1 MRLARAAQLRL
12 YSAVIM
18 LPSLYVGVHQKS
30 EELADLVGD
39 LQKFFLGRKM
49 PILVDEKF
57 GQETKKIVA
66 RYQAANNLRID
77 GSVGPQTWG
86 RLLQDGFR
94 PKAWQPDGGGFDN
107 ERNNPNFPEKPKG
120 MSAPNGLLLFGKD
133 FKYQPKPLP
142 TMPEYVD
149 PDDAWVAQN
158 IGTAYV
164 PQLADIKGSP
174 EVRFNVRL
182 IPQLEAVFSVWDSLG
197 LISLV
202 KTWDGSFV
210 TRYIRGRNDKL
221 SNHSFGSA
229 MDLNAKWNPFRSE
242 PALVSEVGTVRPL
255 VKSAFQL
262 GFYWGG
268 WYNDGMHFE
277 AYKVLTREQI
287 EVAVNL
293 ILGGAH
299 G

>member
-1 MRLARAAQLRL
+1 
-12 YSAVIM
+12 M

-39 LQKFFLGRKM
+39 LQKFFLGRRM
-49 PILVDEKF
+49 PIVVDERF
-57 GQETKKIVA
+57 GQETKKIVS
-66 RYQAANNLRID
+66 RYQAANGLRVD
-77 GSVGPQTWG
+77 GSVGPQVWG

-94 PKAWQPDGGGFDN
+94 PKTWEEDSGGIED
-107 ERNNPNFPEKPKG
+107 ERNNPNFPPKPPG
-120 MSAPNGLLLFGKD
+120 GAPNGLLLFGQGFTYK
-133 FKYQPKPLP
+133 PRPLP
-142 TMPEYVD
+142 TMPEYVE
-149 PDDAWVAQN
+149 PDLAWVAKH

-164 PQLADIKGSP
+164 PQLKDIKGSP

-182 IPQLEAVFSVWDSLG
+182 IGQLEALFSVWETLG
-197 LISLV
+197 LLSLV
-202 KTWDGSFV
+202 KTWDGGFV

-229 MDLNAKWNPFRSE
+229 MDFNARWNPYRAE

-255 VKSAFQL
+255 VLSAYQL

-268 WYNDGMHFE
+268 WYNDGMHME

-287 EVAVNL
+287 EVVVNL
-293 ILGGAH
+293 ILGGAN

>member
-1 MRLARAAQLRL
+1 
-12 YSAVIM
+12 M

-39 LQKFFLGRKM
+39 LQNFFLGRQM

-66 RYQAANNLRID
+66 RYQAANGLKVD
-77 GSVGPQTWG
+77 GAVGAQTWG

-94 PKAWQPDGGGFDN
+94 PKSWEKDSGWIED

-120 MSAPNGLLLFGKD
+120 MVAPNGALLFGRD
-133 FKYQPKPLP
+133 FKFTPKPLP
-142 TMPEYVD
+142 TVPEYVQ
-149 PDDAWVAQN
+149 PEEAWVSQN

-164 PQLADIKGSP
+164 PQLTSIKGSP

-182 IPQLEAVFSVWDSLG
+182 IPQLESMFSVWESLG
-197 LISLV
+197 LIGLV
-202 KTWDGSFV
+202 RTWEGSFT

-229 MDLNAKWNPFRSE
+229 LDINSRWNPFRSE

-255 VKSAFQL
+255 VQSAFLL

-287 EVAVNL
+287 EVAVNR

>member
-1 MRLARAAQLRL
+1 
-12 YSAVIM
+12 M
-18 LPSLYVGVHQKS
+18 LPSLYVGVHRKS
-30 EELADLVGD
+30 EEHADLVGD

-57 GQETKKIVA
+57 GQETKNIVA
-66 RYQAANNLRID
+66 RYQAANGLGVD

-94 PKAWQPDGGGFDN
+94 PKAWQPDGGGIED
-107 ERNNPNFPEKPKG
+107 ERNNPNFPAKPPG
-120 MSAPNGLLLFGKD
+120 VSSPNGLLLFGQG
-133 FKYQPKPLP
+133 FEYQPKPLP

-149 PDDAWVAQN
+149 PDDAWVAKH
-158 IGTAYV
+158 IGMAYV
-164 PQLADIKGSP
+164 PQLTDIKGSP
-174 EVRFNVRL
+174 EVLFNERL

-197 LISLV
+197 LISLI

-210 TRYIRGRNDKL
+210 TRFIRGRNDKL

-229 MDLNAKWNPFRSE
+229 MDINAKWNPFRTE
-242 PALVSEVGTVRPL
+242 PALVSEEGTVRPL
-255 VKSAFQL
+255 VQAAFQL
-262 GFYWGG
+262 GFFWGG

-287 EVAVNL
+287 EVAVNR

>member
-1 MRLARAAQLRL
+1 
-12 YSAVIM
+12 M

-30 EELADLVGD
+30 PELADLVGD
-39 LQKFFLGRKM
+39 LQKFFLGRQM

-66 RYQAANNLRID
+66 RYQATNGLGVD

-86 RLLQDGFR
+86 RLLLDGFR
-94 PKAWQPDGGGFDN
+94 PKTWQPDSGGLEGD
-107 ERNNPNFPEKPKG
+107 RNNPAFPEKPKG
-120 MSAPNGLLLFGKD
+120 VVAPNGLLLFGKD
-133 FKYQPKPLP
+133 FTYTPKPLP
-142 TMPEYVD
+142 TVPEYVD
-149 PDDAWVAQN
+149 PDDAWVAKN
-158 IGTAYV
+158 IGTAYI
-164 PQLADIKGSP
+164 PQLTPIKGSP

-182 IPQLEAVFSVWDSLG
+182 IAQLEAMFSVWESLG
-197 LISLV
+197 LVSLV
-202 KTWDGSFV
+202 KTFDGSFT

-229 MDLNAKWNPFRSE
+229 LDLNARWNPFRSE

-255 VKSAFQL
+255 VRSAYQL

-277 AYKVLTREQI
+277 AYKALTREQI

>member
-1 MRLARAAQLRL
+1 
-12 YSAVIM
+12 M

-30 EELADLVGD
+30 PELADLVGD
-39 LQKFFLGRKM
+39 LQKFFLGRQM
-49 PILVDEKF
+49 PISVDEKF
-57 GQETKKIVA
+57 GQETKEIVA
-66 RYQAANNLRID
+66 RYQASNGLRVD
-77 GSVGPQTWG
+77 GAVGAQTWG

-94 PKAWQPDGGGFDN
+94 PQDWQPDSAGTEGGDQ
-107 ERNNPNFPEKPKG
+107 NNPAFPEKPKG
-120 MSAPNGLLLFGKD
+120 RGAPNGLLLFGKD
-133 FKYQPKPLP
+133 FTFKPQPLP
-142 TMPEYVD
+142 KLPEHVE
-149 PDDAWVAQN
+149 PEAGWVLKN

-164 PQLADIKGSP
+164 PQLTQIKGSP

-182 IPQLEAVFSVWDSLG
+182 IAQLEAVFSVWESLG
-197 LISLV
+197 LIGLV
-202 KTWDGSFV
+202 KTWDGGFE

-229 MDLNAKWNPFRSE
+229 FDLNARWNPFRSE

-255 VKSAFQL
+255 VRSAYQL

-277 AYKVLTREQI
+277 AYQVLTREQI